1 MIVFAQ
7 IKDLVAAGSAVR
19 LDAHALTPPQWL
31 ELAAIAAQ
39 TGARVHVAQ
48 AGKLT
53 PGQRQQ
59 LAEAAGALILFDFA
73 G

>member
-7 IKDLVAAGSAVR
+7 VKELAAAGSAVR

-31 ELAAIAAQ
+31 ELVAIAAQ
-39 TGARVHVAQ
+39 TGARVQVAQ
-48 AGKLT
+48 AGKMT

-59 LAEAAGALILFDFA
+59 LAEAAGGLILFDFA